1 MFCYSSSRKLYQ
13 MQLVKSGT
21 ASCFWRFIKQFTRVK
36 SEKSWP
42 KNSVCV
48 CVCARTRA
56 CILSHIWLFGKS
68 WTVDHQSPLSM
79 GLPRQDYYW
88 SRLPFPTPE
97 DLPDS
102 GIEPSFLESPA
113 FAGRFFF
120 FFSTTGTTWEAL
132 RKVELSLPL
141 IQCFPNIWRWRLS
154 CPHK

>member
-120 FFSTTGTTWEAL
+120 FFFHHWYHLGSPQEGRIISTFNPVFPKHLTLKTF
-132 RKVELSLPL
+132 LPT
-141 IQCFPNIWRWRLS
+141 
-154 CPHK
+154 